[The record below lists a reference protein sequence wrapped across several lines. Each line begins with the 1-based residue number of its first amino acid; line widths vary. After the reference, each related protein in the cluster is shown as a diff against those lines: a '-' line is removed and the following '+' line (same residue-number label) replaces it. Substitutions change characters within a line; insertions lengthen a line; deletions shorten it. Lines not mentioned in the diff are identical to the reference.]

1 MVRRALNSLVA
12 YKNMAEVEGNNV
24 DIDELVDHY
33 LGIPVATMQGSMFAG
48 EDNDDTHQQHMSG
61 FLTPQLIGEE
71 KNKCSEAD
79 GNRQDALTSGDG
91 VDYDDEEEGDIEA
104 LVESIL
110 RGEPPYD
117 ESSLPPPPPPPPPA
131 QREEEKEE
139 DEEEEEEEKMRASQ
153 EKHSPPVRILNADRI
168 HQPTRS
174 TSSRRSNG
182 GDVDRKEHLLRRL
195 MLWQERRDAKH
206 LQAVYEALLREQA
219 ECPFQPRES
228 LARGGSIECDLSN
241 IVEEV
246 NGVDGFLQR
255 MREAREMREQKQRA
269 EAEEARRYTDHS
281 TWNPR
286 VTIPRPF
293 HLGIRSRTR
302 TAAADNRN
310 TFKKYAEHIRLLLQ
324 NEPSQIEGPS
334 VPSGLFSVPA
344 SALLLSHVPH
354 RAGLP
359 QRPV

>member
-1 MVRRALNSLVA
+1 
-12 YKNMAEVEGNNV
+12 MAEVGGNNV

-33 LGIPVATMQGSMFAG
+33 LGIPVAARQGSVFSG
-48 EDNDDTHQQHMSG
+48 DNNDDTH
-61 FLTPQLIGEE
+61 PQLIGEDN
-71 KNKCSEAD
+71 NKCSELD
-79 GNRQDALTSGDG
+79 GNRQDVLTSGG
-91 VDYDDEEEGDIEA
+91 VVDYDDEEEGDIEA

-117 ESSLPPPPPPPPPA
+117 ESSLPPPP
-131 QREEEKEE
+131 QREGEEEEKEE
-139 DEEEEEEEKMRASQ
+139 MRASQ
-153 EKHSPPVRILNADRI
+153 EKHSPPVGIFNADRI
-168 HQPTRS
+168 LHPTRS
-174 TSSRRSNG
+174 TSSRRSNAG
-182 GDVDRKEHLLRRL
+182 GVDRREHLLCRL

-241 IVEEV
+241 RVEEV

-269 EAEEARRYTDHS
+269 EDEEARRYADPS

-293 HLGIRSRTR
+293 HLGIRSRKM
-302 TAAADNRN
+302 TAAAYNHD
-310 TFKKYAEHIRLLLQ
+310 TFKKYAAQIRLQLQ

-354 RAGLP
+354 HASLP

>member
-1 MVRRALNSLVA
+1 
-12 YKNMAEVEGNNV
+12 MAEVGGNNV

-33 LGIPVATMQGSMFAG
+33 LGIPVAARQGSVFSG
-48 EDNDDTHQQHMSG
+48 DNNDDTHPQHMGG
-61 FLTPQLIGEE
+61 FSTPQLIGEDN
-71 KNKCSEAD
+71 NKCSEVD
-79 GNRQDALTSGDG
+79 GNRQDVLTSGGG

-117 ESSLPPPPPPPPPA
+117 ESSLPPPP
-131 QREEEKEE
+131 QREREEEV
-139 DEEEEEEEKMRASQ
+139 EEEEEEEMRASQ
-153 EKHSPPVRILNADRI
+153 EKHSPPVGIFNADRI
-168 HQPTRS
+168 LHPTRS
-174 TSSRRSNG
+174 TSSRRSNAG
-182 GDVDRKEHLLRRL
+182 GVDRREHLLRRL

-206 LQAVYEALLREQA
+206 IQAVYEALLREQA

-241 IVEEV
+241 RVEEV

-269 EAEEARRYTDHS
+269 EDEEARRYADHS

-293 HLGIRSRTR
+293 HLGIRSRTM
-302 TAAADNRN
+302 TAAAYNHD
-310 TFKKYAEHIRLLLQ
+310 TFKKYAAQIRLQLQ

-344 SALLLSHVPH
+344 SALLLSHVSH
-354 RAGLP
+354 RASLP